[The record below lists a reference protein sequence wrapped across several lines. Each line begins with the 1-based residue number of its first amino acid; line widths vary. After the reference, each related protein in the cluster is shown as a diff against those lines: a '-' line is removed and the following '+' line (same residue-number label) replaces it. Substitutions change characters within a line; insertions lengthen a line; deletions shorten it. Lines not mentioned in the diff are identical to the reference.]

1 MRRNLISGAMAAVA
15 MVALAPRG
23 ARACGQGN
31 SYGGYM
37 VFALAAAV
45 GGLADVGLSV
55 WDLTTVFGGNPPSAT
70 YGAVELL
77 VALPQLALGIS
88 GLTLSPGSSIFRG
101 SSFFTGYTI
110 WMAALTAHG
119 IWSIAAASPAHSAPD
134 VPVPDPNPPPDSSG
148 GVKMTFGP
156 TYVPLGPLAQVGFGL
171 SGRF

>member
-1 MRRNLISGAMAAVA
+1 VRKLISGTVVVMAM
-15 MVALAPRG
+15 MVLAPRE

-55 WDLTTVFGGNPPSAT
+55 WDLTTIFGRNPPSAT

-77 VALPQLALGIS
+77 VAVPQLALGIS
-88 GLTLSPGSSIFRG
+88 ALTESPGSSIFRG

-119 IWSIAAASPAHSAPD
+119 IWSIAAANAARASPD
-134 VPVPDPNPPPDSSG
+134 LPVPDPGPPPEPAPG
-148 GVKMTFGP
+148 LKMMVGP
-156 TYVPLGPLAQVGFGL
+156 TYVPMGPLAQVGFGL